1 MHGNGLLVKEGVKLV
16 DLVVCVGSSCH
27 MKGSYQVIK
36 TFTDLV
42 KVNELENDVTI
53 KASFCMGRCLNG
65 ISVMVGDTPIQN
77 VGFANA
83 DTVFYEQVMPA
94 IEAAKQK
101 GE

>member
-36 TFTDLV
+36 TFQEIIKERGLED
-42 KVNELENDVTI
+42 KVAL
-53 KASFCMGRCLNG
+53 KASFCMGRCLTG
-65 ISVMVGDTPIQN
+65 ISMAVNGEPIEH

-83 DTVFYEQVMPA
+83 ADVFYEHVLPK
-94 IEAAKQK
+94 IE
-101 GE
+101 ED